1 MWAFSSFQI
10 QYLRFHG
17 IAEFQVDRILL
28 EVISEHDR
36 HLNRCVPQ
44 LEDLD
49 FLIKD
54 LVDQSNFQLTT
65 LRMNL

>member
-17 IAEFQVDRILL
+17 IAEFQVHRILL
-28 EVISEHDR
+28 SEHDR